1 MTVNGVEDYDE
12 FIARL
17 QKANGE
23 EYAKIPE
30 EFKQKTQAHVE
41 EATAQAPPVIRNSV
55 QQEANKLY
63 DKVDETREKEQY
75 YTPSPKTWQEFKRS
89 EMAHVNQALNS
100 LSKLVGKSATNVK
113 ENMTSRLDEVMD
125 RTTKVIHSFRHAASF
140 LHREQKRIETE
151 SLEMNEDIQRIQKNL
166 KEIQNMMA
174 YAQDP
179 EIQKKGEGILKD
191 TVEMMKNFGEMYA
204 LSQEPSKKFRPFR
217 VAEHMEAAKDAIHKT
232 RVEMDTYL
240 TTAKTAVATRS
251 ESVLKNMIG
260 KLQKAAKKGRSFM
273 TGLKNSISRGI
284 QKGKDAYSAISKM
297 HLALVLEKEEPSKL
311 EEVEIMKP
319 ENLQRMADDMVEK
332 MAKAGMTQAEIE
344 AFSKNF
350 VKDVQKKLDAAT
362 KKPQTQE
369 MTKENEKSQAR

>member
-12 FIARL
+12 FAARL

-30 EFKQKTQAHVE
+30 EFKQETQAHVE
-41 EATAQAPPVIRNSV
+41 EATAQAPPVVRNSV

-100 LSKLVGKSATNVK
+100 LGKLVGKSATNVK
-113 ENMTSRLDEVMD
+113 ENMTSRLDEVMN

-179 EIQKKGEGILKD
+179 EIQKKGEDILKD

>member
-12 FIARL
+12 FAARL

-30 EFKQKTQAHVE
+30 EFKQETQAHVE
-41 EATAQAPPVIRNSV
+41 EATAQAPPVVRNSV

-75 YTPSPKTWQEFKRS
+75 YTPSPKTWQEFNRS

-100 LSKLVGKSATNVK
+100 LGKLVGKSATNVK

-179 EIQKKGEGILKD
+179 EIQKKGEGILED

>member
-12 FIARL
+12 FVARL

-30 EFKQKTQAHVE
+30 EFKQETQAHVE
-41 EATAQAPPVIRNSV
+41 EATAQAPPVVRNSV

-63 DKVDETREKEQY
+63 DKIDETREKEQY

-89 EMAHVNQALNS
+89 EMAHINQALNS
-100 LSKLVGKSATNVK
+100 LGKLVGKSATNVK

-179 EIQKKGEGILKD
+179 EIQKKGEGILED

-217 VAEHMEAAKDAIHKT
+217 VAEHMEVAKDAIHKT

-344 AFSKNF
+344 VFSKNF

-369 MTKENEKSQAR
+369 MTKENEKIQTR

>member
-12 FIARL
+12 FAARL

-30 EFKQKTQAHVE
+30 EFKQETQAHVE
-41 EATAQAPPVIRNSV
+41 EATAQAPPVVRNSV

-100 LSKLVGKSATNVK
+100 LGKLVGKSATNAK

-140 LHREQKRIETE
+140 LHHEQKRIETE

-179 EIQKKGEGILKD
+179 EIQKKGEGILED

-217 VAEHMEAAKDAIHKT
+217 VAEHMAAAKDAIHKT

-240 TTAKTAVATRS
+240 TTAKTEVATRS

-273 TGLKNSISRGI
+273 TGLKNSISCGI

-369 MTKENEKSQAR
+369 MTKENEKIQTR

>member
-12 FIARL
+12 FAARL

-30 EFKQKTQAHVE
+30 EFKQETQAHVE
-41 EATAQAPPVIRNSV
+41 EATAQAPPVVRNSV

-89 EMAHVNQALNS
+89 EMAHINQALNS
-100 LSKLVGKSATNVK
+100 LGELVGKSATNVK

-191 TVEMMKNFGEMYA
+191 TVEMMKNFGSRRN
-204 LSQEPSKKFRPFR
+204 LPRNS
-217 VAEHMEAAKDAIHKT
+217 V
-232 RVEMDTYL
+232 
-240 TTAKTAVATRS
+240 RS
-251 ESVLKNMIG
+251 
-260 KLQKAAKKGRSFM
+260 A
-273 TGLKNSISRGI
+273 
-284 QKGKDAYSAISKM
+284 
-297 HLALVLEKEEPSKL
+297 
-311 EEVEIMKP
+311 
-319 ENLQRMADDMVEK
+319 
-332 MAKAGMTQAEIE
+332 
-344 AFSKNF
+344 
-350 VKDVQKKLDAAT
+350 
-362 KKPQTQE
+362 
-369 MTKENEKSQAR
+369 

>member
-1 MTVNGVEDYDE
+1 
-12 FIARL
+12 
-17 QKANGE
+17 
-23 EYAKIPE
+23 
-30 EFKQKTQAHVE
+30 
-41 EATAQAPPVIRNSV
+41 
-55 QQEANKLY
+55 
-63 DKVDETREKEQY
+63 
-75 YTPSPKTWQEFKRS
+75 
-89 EMAHVNQALNS
+89 
-100 LSKLVGKSATNVK
+100 
-113 ENMTSRLDEVMD
+113 
-125 RTTKVIHSFRHAASF
+125 
-140 LHREQKRIETE
+140 
-151 SLEMNEDIQRIQKNL
+151 MNEDIQRIQKNL

-179 EIQKKGEGILKD
+179 EIQKKGEGILED